1 MYRDRNILRGKVRS
15 RDLSFTLIELLMVV
29 AIISI
34 LSAIALPNFLE
45 AQTRAKVAR
54 AKNDLRAIA
63 TALEAYHADN
73 CAYPQAALIPPPRRL
88 RPLTMPIAYIT
99 TLPEDPFNLRRRWRF
114 YRYGA
119 MPLDVASRWILA
131 SVGPDLHSSTNPIEF
146 YPGYQPGL
154 FCGQVEGFDYILYDP
169 TNGTVSWGDVVRASD
184 FIPE

>member
-1 MYRDRNILRGKVRS
+1 M
-15 RDLSFTLIELLMVV
+15 SFTLIELLIVV

-34 LSAIALPNFLE
+34 LAAIALPNFLE
-45 AQTRAKVAR
+45 AQTRAKVSR
-54 AKNDLRAIA
+54 AKNDMRALA
-63 TALEAYHADN
+63 TALETYHADN
-73 CAYPQAALIPPPRRL
+73 RAYPQAALIPPPMRL
-88 RPLTMPIAYIT
+88 RPLTTPVAYISS
-99 TLPEDPFNLRRRWRF
+99 LPNDPFNQRRFWRT

-131 SVGPDLHSSTNPIEF
+131 SVGPDLYPSTDPIEF

-169 TNGTVSWGDVVRASD
+169 TNGTVSWGDVIRASD